1 MKASTL
7 HITNGDSTTNYL
19 KKLRFSGEFI
29 TWREML
35 CEGKTT
41 TDVGSESFWKNR
53 FDFGARQQLA
63 RAGQAFVWYFGCRH
77 KRPRNPHGAT
87 HRV

>member
-1 MKASTL
+1 MGGQIL

-19 KKLRFSGEFI
+19 QQLKFKGEFI

-41 TDVGSESFWKNR
+41 TDVGSEKFWKNR
-53 FDFGARQQLA
+53 VRIF
-63 RAGQAFVWYFGCRH
+63 
-77 KRPRNPHGAT
+77 
-87 HRV
+87 

>member
-1 MKASTL
+1 MRSSTL

-19 KKLRFSGEFI
+19 KKLHFSGDFI

-41 TDVGSESFWKNR
+41 TDVGSEIFWKNR
-53 FDFGARQQLA
+53 FNFL
-63 RAGQAFVWYFGCRH
+63 
-77 KRPRNPHGAT
+77 KSS
-87 HRV
+87 